1 MYEITW
7 FLFVCFRAMRNR
19 GVEIS
24 IPTPQNHGPL
34 DRLDVVSLLNNC
46 GIWNWAHRNS
56 ILEIHRSLYE
66 NRYRLN
72 EMLQVASFTSRQM
85 SKGFSFERSLRNSC
99 RELCAT
105 LDARSRHQA
114 WDKIEGILSEE
125 NGENGERVH
134 FRYDLDALTLRLCDL
149 RTNSRLAII
158 KQQGFLFK
166 SVVEKLR

>member
-1 MYEITW
+1 
-7 FLFVCFRAMRNR
+7 MRNR

-24 IPTPQNHGPL
+24 ILTPQNHGPL
-34 DRLDVVSLLNNC
+34 NRLDVVSLLNNC

-56 ILEIHRSLYE
+56 ILKIHRSLYD

-99 RELCAT
+99 RELCGT
-105 LDARSRHQA
+105 FDAGSRHQA
-114 WDKIEGILSEE
+114 WGKIEEILSERNE
-125 NGENGERVH
+125 ENGERVH
-134 FRYDLDALTLRLCDL
+134 FCYDLDALTLRLRDL

-158 KQQGFLFK
+158 KQQGFLLK
-166 SVVEKLR
+166 SAVEKLR

>member
-1 MYEITW
+1 
-7 FLFVCFRAMRNR
+7 MRNR

-46 GIWNWAHRNS
+46 GISNWAHRNS

-85 SKGFSFERSLRNSC
+85 SKGFSFDRSLRNSC

-105 LDARSRHQA
+105 FDAGSRHQA
-114 WDKIEGILSEE
+114 WDKIEGILSE
-125 NGENGERVH
+125 GKSWGNGERAH
-134 FRYDLDALTLRLCDL
+134 FHYDLDALTLRLRDL

-166 SVVEKLR
+166 SAVEKLR